1 MEERQWQNEKGRNDK
16 QLREKVKI
24 EKVVGSM
31 LSNIVHMSVLFY
43 HRSWI
48 SYDMLA
54 EVVLYLKK

>member
-1 MEERQWQNEKGRNDK
+1 
-16 QLREKVKI
+16 
-24 EKVVGSM
+24 M

-54 EVVLYLKK
+54 EVVLYLKKIRYEIIVIVLIFVRVISRWSTLTVKL